1 MRREEYQINLF
12 SDPAL
17 GLCQDILNNLKKA
30 KYVVPTPVQM
40 CSMKLIAQG
49 NDIMACAETGSGKT
63 AAFLLPIINSLHE
76 KDLNPEPTDEDY
88 KSFWQAR

>member
-1 MRREEYQINLF
+1 MEKEEYEINSF
-12 SDPAL
+12 CDPSL

-30 KYVVPTPVQM
+30 KYEEPTPVQM

-49 NDIMACAETGSGKT
+49 KDIMACAETGSGKT